1 MTEPAFGRYEEAYKA
16 IWQKLD
22 AIFQQK
28 NKTFKTAKIDHATLS
43 ANAIVPTVSGK
54 KIKVYAIVLVVSAA
68 VNCKW
73 QSATNDLSG
82 DMNFG
87 GKGEGYAQA
96 VQPPAFLFATNVG
109 EALNLNLSAGVAVDG
124 IIAYWDDDAT

>member
-1 MTEPAFGRYEEAYKA
+1 MTVEWGKYQDAYKA
-16 IWQKLD
+16 IWEKLE

-28 NKTFKTAKIDHATLS
+28 NKTFKTAKIDHATLG
-43 ANAIVPTVSGK
+43 ANAIVASVSGK
-54 KIKVYAIVLVVSAA
+54 KIKVYAVVLVVSAA

-73 QSATNDLSG
+73 QSASSDLTG

-96 VQPPAFLFATNVG
+96 VEPPAFLMATNAG
-109 EALNLNLSAGVAVDG
+109 EALNLNLSAAVAVDG
-124 IIAYWDDDAT
+124 IVAYWDDDVS